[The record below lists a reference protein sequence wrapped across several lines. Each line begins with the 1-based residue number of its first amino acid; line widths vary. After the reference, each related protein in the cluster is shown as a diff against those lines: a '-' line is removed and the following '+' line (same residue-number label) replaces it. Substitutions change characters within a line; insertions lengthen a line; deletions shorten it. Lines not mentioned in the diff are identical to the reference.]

1 MPRQR
6 NLNANRTTPLPL
18 GAIVSE
24 SEKVGS
30 KEETSKLGNR
40 GNGVGKLRP

>member
-1 MPRQR
+1 M
-6 NLNANRTTPLPL
+6 NANRTTPLPL

-30 KEETSKLGNR
+30 KEETSKLGIR

>member
-1 MPRQR
+1 M
-6 NLNANRTTPLPL
+6 NANRTTPLPL
-18 GAIVSE
+18 GAILRG

>member
-1 MPRQR
+1 M
-6 NLNANRTTPLPL
+6 NANRTTPLHL
-18 GAIVSE
+18 GPIVSG

-30 KEETSKLGNR
+30 KEETSKLGIR